1 MMGTQGE
8 ATGLSKF
15 LQSGNQAPEAADRN
29 ARALAEPG
37 AFTAAINAIN
47 WYRAFPLSDIRG
59 VGEKITVPTMFVWS
73 DGDTYVLGKGARDCG
88 RYVSGEYR
96 FETRYGVSHWT
107 LDEQPDEV
115 ADLLL
120 ERFAAHPI

>member
-1 MMGTQGE
+1 
-8 ATGLSKF
+8 
-15 LQSGNQAPEAADRN
+15 
-29 ARALAEPG
+29 
-37 AFTAAINAIN
+37 
-47 WYRAFPLSDIRG
+47 
-59 VGEKITVPTMFVWS
+59 MFVWS